1 MKRHAILWC
10 LLTGCLLTGN
20 AVAATPGKAPVSA
33 SVFNFVL
40 NADRHEL
47 ALEYHSL
54 PLLVYAFATN
64 QFKPYVRELYALNGV
79 NVLRDAPPDHL
90 HHHGLMYAIKVNGTN
105 FWEESKTGGYQRPGR
120 DLLRKVGRD
129 RSGRPTAEFSHTI
142 RWVTPDNAT
151 LLDPTPAA
159 LLVEK
164 RAIRVTVD
172 ESAGEVA
179 LEWRGDFTVG
189 PASPKVTLGGAIYH
203 GLGLRLP
210 QEFDKVGL
218 HQNSE
223 GLPYTVEQKGDV
235 TAARWACV
243 SGTVGGRGLMVA
255 LFSHPSDKGDPR
267 FFSMLDGFAY
277 LSATQGLDTAPIE
290 YSAGDQFSLRYLLT
304 IYPVKK
310 SKEFLAQRYLRWA
323 AE

>member
-1 MKRHAILWC
+1 
-10 LLTGCLLTGN
+10 
-20 AVAATPGKAPVSA
+20 
-33 SVFNFVL
+33 VFNFVL
-40 NADRHEL
+40 NSDRREL
-47 ALEYHSL
+47 AIDYQGL

-64 QFKPYVRELYALNGV
+64 QFKPYVRELHALNGV

-105 FWEESKTGGYQRPGR
+105 FWEETKAGGYQRPGWE
-120 DLLRKVGRD
+120 LLRKVGRD
-129 RSGRPTAEFSHTI
+129 RSGRPTAELSHTI
-142 RWVTPDNAT
+142 HWVTPDNAG
-151 LLDPTPAA
+151 LLNPAPAA

-164 RAIRVTVD
+164 RAIRVTID

-189 PASPKVTLGGAIYH
+189 PASPKVTLGGTAYH

-210 QEFDKVGL
+210 QDFDKVAL

-223 GLPYTVEQKGDV
+223 GLPYTAEQKGDV
-235 TAARWACV
+235 TPAKWACV

-255 LFSHPSDKGDPR
+255 LFSHPSDKGDPK
-267 FFSMLDGFAY
+267 FFSMIDAFAY
-277 LSATQGLDTAPIE
+277 LSATQGLDTTPIE
-290 YSAGDQFSLRYLLT
+290 YSAGEQFSLRYLLT

-310 SKEFLAQRYLRWA
+310 SKEFLAQRYSRWC